1 MEYRK
6 NGRGRN
12 EARVLLALAV
22 SCMAAVVLLC
32 GICGL
37 CGCDALSNL
46 AAARTGA
53 NGKGFVV
60 MSWNLQNL
68 MDGETYG
75 AEHEEF
81 KDAGLWNEEAFKR
94 RVRNICKV
102 IADLDPQPDF
112 IVLQEVENDSVMAYM
127 CQAYLGRLGFHW
139 YGITADKSQS
149 IQTGFISKVPVDA
162 HDVRIA
168 GVPGQRPLL
177 LVHIELE
184 RGDLVVIGLH
194 AKSRLDGALE
204 TESHRLESSRAIGES
219 VREARRL
226 WPGAVIIAA
235 GDFNEDLDYSA
246 RLMEEAA
253 RENLDVQPAM
263 AGASDPMASAWGAS
277 GSLVISGSRDF
288 HELSGLHGGGAEAWH
303 CFWED
308 SSIPLQKDGSC
319 CYKGIWNK
327 FDNILC
333 SKEGFD
339 GLGLEFGGAGVHC
352 GHGLC
357 TPAGLPSRF
366 EIKLG
371 SGLSD
376 HLPVWL
382 RLI

>member
-1 MEYRK
+1 MVKYRK
-6 NGRGRN
+6 SSRGRN
-12 EARVLLALAV
+12 GSWALLTLAM
-22 SCMAAVVLLC
+22 SCMAAVVSL
-32 GICGL
+32 CGL

-46 AAARTGA
+46 ATARTDA

-68 MDGETYG
+68 MDGETCG
-75 AEHEEF
+75 TEHEEF
-81 KDAGLWNEEAFKR
+81 QDAGLWNEGAFKR

-102 IADLDPQPDF
+102 IADLDPRPDF
-112 IVLQEVENDSVMAYM
+112 IVLQEVENDSVMDYM
-127 CQAYLGRLGFHW
+127 CQAYLGRLGFRW
-139 YGITADKSQS
+139 YGITAEKGQS
-149 IQTGFISKVPVDA
+149 IQTGFISKVPVSA
-162 HDVRIA
+162 EDVKVA
-168 GVPGQRPLL
+168 GVAGQRPLL
-177 LVHIELE
+177 IVHVGLE
-184 RGDLVVIGLH
+184 RGDVVVIGLH

-204 TESHRLESSRAIGES
+204 TESHRLESFRTIGES
-219 VREARRL
+219 VREARKQ
-226 WPGAVIIAA
+226 WPGAVVIAA
-235 GDFNEDLDYSA
+235 GDFNEDLDCA
-246 RLMEEAA
+246 AQLMEEAA
-253 RENLDVQPAM
+253 RENLDMQPAM
-263 AGASDPMASAWGAS
+263 VGASDPMASAWSAS
-277 GSLVISGSRDF
+277 GSLVMSGSRDLD
-288 HELSGLHGGGAEAWH
+288 ELSGVCGDCRTEAWH

-308 SSIPLQKDGSC
+308 SSIPLQKEGSY

-357 TPAGLPSRF
+357 TPAGFPSRF